1 VLVEVLEAHPE
12 ALTYLLE
19 LQGNAPKSELIP
31 TTGTR
36 TKTFVLERRV
46 DRAYLIGS
54 RKAPLGFLLTE
65 VQLDP
70 DDDKLFAWSL
80 YLELGRS
87 RYRCEGALVIITL
100 SKAVRRWIERAIEPI
115 TGICGTRRRLQPTV
129 IALDSIDPSLLL
141 SPNRPYLAPLA
152 VAGHAQSADAQR
164 VADLAVDVTLDN
176 LPRALA
182 AEGKVEG
189 RAEGKAE
196 GILAVLAARGIPV
209 SDATRERI
217 LSCSDIATLDV
228 WIRRAAVASTA
239 AAVVRS
245 KAPKSPPARPPR
257 RRPRDA

>member
-1 VLVEVLEAHPE
+1 MSSATHAVLVEVLEAHPE

-141 SPNRPYLAPLA
+141 SPNRPYLGPLA

-176 LPRALA
+176 LPCPSAKGA
-182 AEGKVEG
+182 VEMSG
-189 RAEGKAE
+189 RARGPRICIGGMRSGKPEVDIKDAQGVNDEG
-196 GILAVLAARGIPV
+196 
-209 SDATRERI
+209 
-217 LSCSDIATLDV
+217 
-228 WIRRAAVASTA
+228 
-239 AAVVRS
+239 
-245 KAPKSPPARPPR
+245 
-257 RRPRDA
+257 

>member
-1 VLVEVLEAHPE
+1 
-12 ALTYLLE
+12 
-19 LQGNAPKSELIP
+19 
-31 TTGTR
+31 
-36 TKTFVLERRV
+36 
-46 DRAYLIGS
+46 
-54 RKAPLGFLLTE
+54 

-176 LPRALA
+176 LPCPSAKGA
-182 AEGKVEG
+182 VEMSG
-189 RAEGKAE
+189 RARGPRICMGGMRSGKPEVDIKDAQGVNDEG
-196 GILAVLAARGIPV
+196 
-209 SDATRERI
+209 
-217 LSCSDIATLDV
+217 
-228 WIRRAAVASTA
+228 
-239 AAVVRS
+239 
-245 KAPKSPPARPPR
+245 
-257 RRPRDA
+257 